1 MGRGRKEGER
11 GQRVTQKQEE
21 KKVGKRRSEKVLR
34 RIKLKGKFE
43 ECV

>member
-1 MGRGRKEGER
+1 MVISHREGSD
-11 GQRVTQKQEE
+11 

-43 ECV
+43 D